1 MKEKA
6 TYAELIEF
14 IVGIIFWGL
23 AVKFIIY

>member
-1 MKEKA
+1 MREKA

-23 AVKFIIY
+23 AIRFIIY

>member
-14 IVGIIFWGL
+14 VAGIIFWVL

>member
-6 TYAELIEF
+6 SYTELIEF

-23 AVKFIIY
+23 AVKFIIF

>member
-1 MKEKA
+1 MREKA

-23 AVKFIIY
+23 AVRFIIY